1 MSNQVAVKERN
12 ITDTVLARVQELEN
26 SNQLHFPQNYS
37 YQNALKSAWLILQET
52 KDRNN
57 KPALDVCTKE
67 SVANSLFNMVIQGLS
82 PAKKQ
87 CYFIV
92 YGNQLQLSR
101 SYFGTIAVTK
111 RLKGVKD
118 VFAEVIYEGDDFAY
132 EINLDTGRKQ
142 IIRHAQSFE
151 NIDNTKIKGAYAIV
165 LLEDDTRVVEVMNM
179 KQIKASWAQGP
190 TKGNSGAHQNFAEEM
205 AKKSVINRACK
216 PYINTSDDSDLLI
229 EAINDDD
236 RAPMAEQD
244 QINYEILEDANQ
256 ETLDIEAPAEV
267 PVVDDNRAVK
277 PAVVKDETIQAAA
290 QSDDDDLPDF
300 LRSK

>member
-1 MSNQVAVKERN
+1 MNNQVAIKERN

-52 KDRNN
+52 KDRNQ
-57 KPALDVCTKE
+57 KLALDVCSKE

-87 CYFIV
+87 CYFVV

-142 IIRHAQSFE
+142 IIRHSQSFE

-179 KQIKASWAQGP
+179 KQIKAAWNQGQ

-244 QINYEILEDANQ
+244 QINYEILQDANQ

-267 PVVDDNRAVK
+267 QVVTEVKSEPVPQV
-277 PAVVKDETIQAAA
+277 AA
-290 QSDDDDLPDF
+290 QSEDDDLPEF